1 MLGDKLQPLGSKT
14 LLPERETDVFGK
26 KGNHRGFVLLVEK
39 IETKNCKALSGRWRK
54 QIKGE
59 EKRSREELKEKLNR
73 IIQNK
78 KNI

>member
-1 MLGDKLQPLGSKT
+1 MLGDKFQPLGSKT
-14 LLPERETDVFGK
+14 LLTERETNVFGK

-59 EKRSREELKEKLNR
+59 EKRSREKLKEKL
-73 IIQNK
+73 K
-78 KNI
+78 